1 MTHMVGEVLVCQL
14 CGKEMLGK
22 NRLRNH
28 MMTHPKGQKF
38 VSCDQ
43 CGKVLYEIL
52 FLFCDPCACIIFLPA
67 FFKTEKKNCLIQNR
81 VFCSRNLFAGF

>member
-1 MTHMVGEVLVCQL
+1 MLFLSVFVYFYILQVHGEMAHMKGEVFMCQV
-14 CGKEMLGK
+14 CGKEMIGK

-43 CGKVLYEIL
+43 CGKVGNSFKMLKLHEY
-52 FLFCDPCACIIFLPA
+52 IF
-67 FFKTEKKNCLIQNR
+67 
-81 VFCSRNLFAGF
+81 

>member
-1 MTHMVGEVLVCQL
+1 MHEKILKQTCEECGKSFADVHKLKVHREMTHMVGEGFVCQL

-43 CGKVLYEIL
+43 CGKVEYIL
-52 FLFCDPCACIIFLPA
+52 PSFL
-67 FFKTEKKNCLIQNR
+67 
-81 VFCSRNLFAGF
+81 VF